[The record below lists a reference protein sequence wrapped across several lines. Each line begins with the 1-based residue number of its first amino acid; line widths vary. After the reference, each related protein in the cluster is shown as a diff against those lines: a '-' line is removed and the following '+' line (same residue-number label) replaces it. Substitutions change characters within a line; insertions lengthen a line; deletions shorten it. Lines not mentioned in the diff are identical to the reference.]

1 MLTLTPIRPLPDKHR
16 HTTTVASLLSPP
28 PSDTTHENP
37 RPPHTTTPLIIPVPS
52 LRMPA
57 LALALAHPLPPS
69 HHQPTGVLHGLLV
82 RNAAALAPPP
92 LRGMAMARTHTQ
104 SSSPPTANLPRP
116 SPSPHSRCTRLAHGT
131 KSSLSQLPTASAR
144 VPLAVSAHRVQ
155 AGLVRKTLEQTRLR
169 MQPLN
174 SES

>member
-37 RPPHTTTPLIIPVPS
+37 RPPHTTTLLIIPVPS
-52 LRMPA
+52 LRMPG
-57 LALALAHPLPPS
+57 LGLGLAHPLPQN

-92 LRGMAMARTHTQ
+92 LRGMARTHTQ
-104 SSSPPTANLPRP
+104 FLSPPTGNPPRP
-116 SPSPHSRCTRLAHGT
+116 SPSPHSLCTRLVHGT
-131 KSSLSQLPTASAR
+131 KSSLSRPPTASAR
-144 VPLAVSAHRVQ
+144 APLAVSALRVQ
-155 AGLVRKTLEQTRLR
+155 AGLVRKTLEQIRLR
-169 MQPLN
+169 MRPLN